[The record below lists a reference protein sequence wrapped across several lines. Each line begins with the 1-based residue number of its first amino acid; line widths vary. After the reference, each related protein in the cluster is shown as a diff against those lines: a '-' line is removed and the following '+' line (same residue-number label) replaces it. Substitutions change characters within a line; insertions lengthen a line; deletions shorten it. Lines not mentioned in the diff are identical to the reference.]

1 VADKV
6 SINIVANAS
15 KAISELKKVNSE
27 IKDTDSSSRSAGVGL
42 SKSSIAIGAVAAA
55 ATVGAKALF
64 DLVSETSRLGDD
76 IAKTAR
82 VVGVTGE
89 ELQGLRFA
97 AERSAVSASTL
108 ESGLKRLSK
117 SMFDASRGSKMQAE
131 TFRAM
136 GVEVTTASGS
146 LRPVADVFADIADH
160 AQEVGQST
168 ELAAQTMTVMG
179 RGGADLANLL
189 LTGSEGLVAYNERL
203 RELGGVMSEELLT
216 ASEEYQDS
224 VTDLNL
230 AFSGFKNDLTLFV
243 IPAFTKLNQALSQ
256 GVVNFRSFLDAI
268 ESNEAEGS
276 FGDRFMDSIESA
288 ARFVGADDF
297 ADSLASGRA
306 AERRRLELQARAEA
320 EAAAGTGGA
329 GGGGGGGGGGS
340 GRPERLTTASPLRL
354 SSGVMNQLRAV
365 GTPEAPGGG
374 QFAEGLAA
382 QLKQTNDELLA
393 EQRRAADEEARIAA
407 ELTERLRQ
415 EQEQR
420 RRDAEATFNAQ
431 MQAAADVFGAVSTFA
446 ELGQQA
452 VEEGYFG
459 QTQASKEAGR
469 AMFLI
474 SKAAALAGAAVNTA
488 LAVTNALK
496 VEPYPL
502 GVALAVS
509 AGVAGGAQ
517 IATIAAT
524 TIQGLADAGLPPGAL
539 REAGLQ
545 NHTLIAMRRDE
556 AVIDPVGTR
565 EISQM
570 LALQRRQMEMD
581 VSGRGSDHPTEVH
594 LSLDGRLLTRG
605 LMPYQTALVEDGYDF
620 RNDVRG
626 AA

>member
-1 VADKV
+1 MADKV

>member
-1 VADKV
+1 
-6 SINIVANAS
+6 
-15 KAISELKKVNSE
+15 NSE

-329 GGGGGGGGGGS
+329 GGGGG
-340 GRPERLTTASPLRL
+340 
-354 SSGVMNQLRAV
+354 
-365 GTPEAPGGG
+365 
-374 QFAEGLAA
+374 
-382 QLKQTNDELLA
+382 
-393 EQRRAADEEARIAA
+393 
-407 ELTERLRQ
+407 
-415 EQEQR
+415 
-420 RRDAEATFNAQ
+420 
-431 MQAAADVFGAVSTFA
+431 
-446 ELGQQA
+446 
-452 VEEGYFG
+452 
-459 QTQASKEAGR
+459 
-469 AMFLI
+469 
-474 SKAAALAGAAVNTA
+474 
-488 LAVTNALK
+488 
-496 VEPYPL
+496 
-502 GVALAVS
+502 
-509 AGVAGGAQ
+509 
-517 IATIAAT
+517 
-524 TIQGLADAGLPPGAL
+524 
-539 REAGLQ
+539 
-545 NHTLIAMRRDE
+545 
-556 AVIDPVGTR
+556 
-565 EISQM
+565 
-570 LALQRRQMEMD
+570 
-581 VSGRGSDHPTEVH
+581 
-594 LSLDGRLLTRG
+594 
-605 LMPYQTALVEDGYDF
+605 
-620 RNDVRG
+620 
-626 AA
+626 